1 VQLLTAIIVCM
12 ERKNQTA
19 IAALATAGMLWGLT
33 VPLSKLALGWLGPA
47 WLTVMRFA
55 LCAPV
60 LAVVARR
67 TLRPAISVRVVLA
80 GAIGFG
86 GVILLQN
93 AGIERTSVSH
103 AAVVVGA
110 VPLLVALITAALGRG
125 RVRAHAW
132 GGFVLALG
140 GIALVAGAGGG
151 GSTLAGDLL
160 VLASAAL
167 SATFIVAQSRVL
179 DGRDAT
185 AVTAV
190 QFTAGAVVSLPVAL
204 LTEGAPRGPLSGGP
218 VLAFVALSVAGTL
231 MSFWLFAFGQTRVQ
245 PQLAGAFVNLE
256 PVVGAALGWLAFGNA
271 ATIEQLGG
279 AVAVLAGIAL
289 STMPATRLALSETPV
304 TPRRRAETRPRGCSE
319 SRRPSGRRRALRAAG
334 RPRRGAERRP
344 PRAGARS
351 RSIARLP
358 SAGRPPRSPSRLHST
373 EESGRP

>member
-1 VQLLTAIIVCM
+1 MAAIIVRM

-19 IAALATAGMLWGLT
+19 LAALAAAGVLWGLT
-33 VPLSKLALGWLGPA
+33 VPLSKLALAWVGPA

-55 LCAPV
+55 LCAPI
-60 LAVVARR
+60 LAVLARR
-67 TLRPAISVRVVLA
+67 TLRTALSLRVVLA

-110 VPLLVALITAALGRG
+110 VPLLVALITATLGRG
-125 RVRAHAW
+125 RVRPLAW

-151 GSTLAGDLL
+151 GATLPGDLL

-190 QFTAGAVVSLPVAL
+190 QFAAGALAALPVAL
-204 LTEGAPRGPLSGGP
+204 VAEGAPRVPLSVGP
-218 VLAFVALSVAGTL
+218 ALAFVALSIAGTL
-231 MSFWLFAFGQTRVQ
+231 MAFWLFAFGQARVQ

-271 ATIEQLGG
+271 ATVEQLGG
-279 AVAVLAGIAL
+279 AVAVVAGIVL
-289 STMPATRLALSETPV
+289 STMP
-304 TPRRRAETRPRGCSE
+304 RASV
-319 SRRPSGRRRALRAAG
+319 RAASSSPSRSCGSGVSSTG
-334 RPRRGAERRP
+334 RTRYGPRRGP
-344 PRAGARS
+344 PGARLRRSEPCS
-351 RSIARLP
+351 RCS
-358 SAGRPPRSPSRLHST
+358 SCK
-373 EESGRP
+373 